1 MAGLLNTASTMMCP
15 HGGTVSVIT
24 SNTKTKA
31 GGSYVL
37 RSSDTFTIAGC
48 PFLNVAGAPHPCVQV
63 RWVQTA
69 LKSKVASDPTL
80 TASSVGL
87 CVAADQ
93 AVQGTVLIQSTQ
105 SQVSGL

>member
-1 MAGLLNTASTMMCP
+1 MAGLLNTSSTLMCP
-15 HGGTVSVIT
+15 HGGTVSAIS

-48 PFLNVAGAPHPCVQV
+48 PFALGPTPHPCVQV
-63 RWVQTA
+63 RWVQTS
-69 LKSKVASDPTL
+69 LKSKVVSDSTL

-93 AVQGTVLIQSTQ
+93 AVQGTVLIQTTQ

>member
-1 MAGLLNTASTMMCP
+1 MAGLLNTATTMMCP
-15 HGGTVSVIT
+15 HGGTVSVVT

-48 PFLNVAGAPHPCVQV
+48 PLNVASQPHPCVQV

-69 LKSKVASDPTL
+69 LKSKVASDSTL
-80 TASSVGL
+80 TDSSVGL
-87 CVAADQ
+87 CVAGDQ

>member
-1 MAGLLNTASTMMCP
+1 MAGLLNTSSVMMCP
-15 HGGTVSVIT
+15 HGGTVSAIS
-24 SNTKTKA
+24 SNTKAKA
-31 GGSYVL
+31 GGSYIL

-48 PFLNVAGAPHPCVQV
+48 PLNVAGAPHPCVQV
-63 RWVQTA
+63 RWIQPA
-69 LKSKVASDPTL
+69 LESKAVSDSTL

-93 AVQGTVLIQSTQ
+93 AVQGTVLIQTTQ